1 MEIDE
6 ALRGWRP
13 VRQPALEPLLPLYD
27 NIVGVHVNPLAAYNP
42 GGGFLAN
49 VDRTLHMA
57 IHEGVAKNRQR
68 CSIFIEPAT
77 LARYSM
83 FDFRKFDEIY
93 QAGFNAA
100 CEVLDNARQ

>member
-1 MEIDE
+1 MKPYVDGG
-6 ALRGWRP
+6 LSGNLP
-13 VRQPALEPLLPLYD
+13 LEPLLPLYD

-77 LARYSM
+77 LARYGM
-83 FDFRKFDEIY
+83 FDFRKF
-93 QAGFNAA
+93 AA